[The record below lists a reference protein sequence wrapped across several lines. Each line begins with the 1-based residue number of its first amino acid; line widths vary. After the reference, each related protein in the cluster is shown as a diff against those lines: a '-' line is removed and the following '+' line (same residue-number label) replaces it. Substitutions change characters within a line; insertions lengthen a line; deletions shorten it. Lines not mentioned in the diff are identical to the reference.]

1 MTKTITIA
9 EIKNLE
15 DIRVQLRQMESC
27 SEASLDAVDDEVAVN
42 AARGYKFYK
51 DCIRRAARNYMK
63 QIYLLERVSRQY
75 VTSESF

>member
-1 MTKTITIA
+1 MTRTITIA

-51 DCIRRAARNYMK
+51 DCIRRAA
-63 QIYLLERVSRQY
+63 
-75 VTSESF
+75 